1 MRFRNFIMFF
11 GAMIVGM
18 LPPLS
23 LVHGTDRVVVADF
36 SMGLDG
42 DGVPRG
48 WKLHE
53 RSGKANLSI
62 VKEGGMHAIHL
73 RSSDTS
79 FAIQKTVDVDPWLL
93 PLLSWKWK
101 VTKLPLGGD
110 FRVSEVDDQAAQLFL
125 AFSNRNAILYLWD
138 TTAPEGSTGEAWAPP
153 FMTIKAMVLRSGH
166 RDSGKWVLE
175 RRNVIED
182 YRSLYGEEPP
192 QVAGVRI
199 QINSQHTNSSGES
212 FFADVVF
219 GRH

>member
-1 MRFRNFIMFF
+1 VLF
-11 GAMIVGM
+11 GVVIVGM
-18 LPPLS
+18 FLPLS
-23 LVHGTDRVVVADF
+23 QVQGTDRVVVADF
-36 SMGLDG
+36 SMGVDG
-42 DGVPRG
+42 DGVPWG

-53 RSGKANLSI
+53 RSGKANLSV
-62 VKEGGMHAIHL
+62 VKDGDVHAVQL

-79 FAIQKTVDVDPWLL
+79 FAIQRAVDVNPRLY
-93 PLLSWKWK
+93 PLLSWRWK

-110 FRVSEVDDQAAQLFL
+110 FRVSRADDQAAQLFL
-125 AFSNRNAILYLWD
+125 AFSNRSAILYLWD

-166 RDSGKWVLE
+166 RDSGKWVEE

-192 QVAGVRI
+192 SVAGVRI
-199 QINSQHTNSSGES
+199 QINSQHTDSSGES

-219 GRH
+219 ARH